1 MIKVRVTDT
10 IGTLSGYVQCK
21 NEKKEVL
28 GSARVEKG
36 SILYL
41 EKDMYDYLN
50 GANKLGRSFVELLEI
65 EKEISIDTKE
75 EEIVP
80 IEEDLLVA
88 TEAEKVEEA
97 PIEDITKMKFFE
109 LKSYAKNTLGLVF
122 DNKVKK
128 AELLELIESA
138 NKE

>member
-80 IEEDLLVA
+80 IE
-88 TEAEKVEEA
+88 
-97 PIEDITKMKFFE
+97 DITKIKFLE